1 MVGVG
6 DGLLGDLEGQVKVH
20 TALVYQDAHEL
31 GAAHGWVRV
40 VGVDG
45 HVVGEVLPVGA
56 KVALVGAEDGLQA
69 SGDKQV
75 LLLQAQNLAVL
86 AGVVG
91 IEDRRD
97 GLDVGAELV
106 RLGVVSG
113 VERVEV
119 EVLLVGLGAPEA
131 QTVDLLGAIA
141 NDGHVVRDGA
151 HLLAALLGEPVATS
165 LVLVAHDLA
174 AKLDN
179 HRVGVAAGLPGEA
192 VLKPVVGLLDL
203 ATTLDDLA
211 EQAVVVAHAVAIA
224 SNALVSHRVEEA
236 RGETPKAT
244 VAQAG
249 VCLLAADGLEGAAH
263 VLHALGDKVVD
274 AKVEKI
280 VVKQRT
286 KEELEGEVIDL
297 LLAPL
302 VRCHGNVTRLLRDER
317 RQHLV
322 ALELSAVLEL
332 LAEVCHAGL
341 AILLLEICGVLEDLF
356 LCHVTP
362 MSCPA
367 GRNAPTLHGN
377 VPVSLYGRIRHARV
391 A

>member
-1 MVGVG
+1 M
-6 DGLLGDLEGQVKVH
+6 
-20 TALVYQDAHEL
+20 
-31 GAAHGWVRV
+31 
-40 VGVDG
+40 
-45 HVVGEVLPVGA
+45 
-56 KVALVGAEDGLQA
+56 
-69 SGDKQV
+69 
-75 LLLQAQNLAVL
+75 
-86 AGVVG
+86 
-91 IEDRRD
+91 
-97 GLDVGAELV
+97 
-106 RLGVVSG
+106 
-113 VERVEV
+113 
-119 EVLLVGLGAPEA
+119 
-131 QTVDLLGAIA
+131 
-141 NDGHVVRDGA
+141 
-151 HLLAALLGEPVATS
+151 
-165 LVLVAHDLA
+165 
-174 AKLDN
+174 
-179 HRVGVAAGLPGEA
+179 
-192 VLKPVVGLLDL
+192 
-203 ATTLDDLA
+203 
-211 EQAVVVAHAVAIA
+211 
-224 SNALVSHRVEEA
+224 
-236 RGETPKAT
+236 
-244 VAQAG
+244 
-249 VCLLAADGLEGAAH
+249 
-263 VLHALGDKVVD
+263 D